1 MTYARMVETKSA
13 LPEVLTAKEAAAYLR
28 MASATLYR
36 LAAAGE
42 IPAIRIGRVWSQDDR
57 SVLSACVVSFLFF
70 SSQAVLLP
78 QPGPCRYACVP
89 SIISNNWLEGGS
101 RSPRMS

>member
-1 MTYARMVETKSA
+1 MTHARMTETTSA

-42 IPAIRIGRVWSQDDR
+42 IPAIRIGRVWRFSRRLLDEWLSECMWENLAGGKEVRDDEE
-57 SVLSACVVSFLFF
+57 
-70 SSQAVLLP
+70 Q
-78 QPGPCRYACVP
+78 
-89 SIISNNWLEGGS
+89 
-101 RSPRMS
+101 